1 MAKEAGLLS
10 DNQGEKMS
18 GETQPIRI
26 GVSAC
31 LLGQKVRFDGGHK
44 HNRYLTDV
52 LNDYFELVEVCPE
65 AEVGM
70 GIPRETV
77 RLVGDLES
85 PSMIAP
91 RSGKDWTKK
100 MNAYSR
106 KRSRELASEDLSG
119 FVLKKGSPSC
129 GLFRLS
135 VMQENGQPINKGRGL
150 FAAEF
155 TRQHPLVPAEEEGRL
170 NDPRLRENFIE
181 RVFAFHRAK
190 QVFSGRWKRG
200 EVVAFHSREKYF
212 LLAHSPKH
220 YKQLGQLVAAIAQHK
235 PAEFRDQYLA
245 TYMEALAVKATP
257 ARHVNA
263 MQHVAG
269 HLRDEIGPDE
279 LTRVHQLIQDYRA
292 GLVPLVVPITL
303 LRHYIDLLELH
314 YVKDQ
319 VYLNPHPKEL
329 MLRNH
334 V

>member
-1 MAKEAGLLS
+1 M
-10 DNQGEKMS
+10 
-18 GETQPIRI
+18 TIRI
-26 GVSAC
+26 GVSSC
-31 LLGQKVRFDGGHK
+31 LMGNEVRYDGGHK

-52 LNDYFELVEVCPE
+52 LGEHFELVIVCPE

-77 RLVGDLES
+77 RLEGDIENPL
-85 PSMIAP
+85 MIAP
-91 RSGKDWTKK
+91 RSGADWTRR
-100 MNAYSR
+100 MNHFAR
-106 KRSRELASEDLSG
+106 QRSIELAREDLSG
-119 FVLKKGSPSC
+119 FVFKKRSPSC
-129 GLFRLS
+129 GLFR
-135 VMQENGQPINKGRGL
+135 VPVVQKNGHPLAKGRGL

-155 TRQHPLVPAEEEGRL
+155 TRRFPLVPCEEEGRL
-170 NDPRLRENFIE
+170 TDPHLRENFIE
-181 RVFAFHRAK
+181 RVFAYARVK

-200 EVVAFHSREKYF
+200 DVVAFHSREKYF

-220 YKQLGQLVAAIAQHK
+220 YKELGQLVAAIKDHT
-235 PAEFRDQYLA
+235 PAAFRDL
-245 TYMEALAVKATP
+245 YMQLYMGALAVRATP

-269 HLRDEIGPDE
+269 HLKDEIGPEE
-279 LTRVHQLIQDYRA
+279 LQRVHQLIQDYKQ
-292 GLVPLVVPITL
+292 GLVPLIVPITL
-303 LRHYIDLLELH
+303 LRHYIELLDLH